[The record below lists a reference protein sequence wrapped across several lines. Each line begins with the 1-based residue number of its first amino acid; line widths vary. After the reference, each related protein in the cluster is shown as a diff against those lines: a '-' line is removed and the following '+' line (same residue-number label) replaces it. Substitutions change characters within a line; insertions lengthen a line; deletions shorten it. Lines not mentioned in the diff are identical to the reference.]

1 MSLGGVRCARARNL
15 IFGWKLK
22 LWIKRA
28 VLLSTHT
35 KWIVIFSVEFKTLWK
50 AVTGFDTSPR
60 ACAIFDTLT
69 TSFFFFAIAQLLVR
83 AVVRYVENTARQFS
97 STQNFNFFFRRNEK
111 KMFTFTTSNSFNSP
125 LSFQRLRNGESS
137 RTIDRT
143 RRIRWFQLKTF
154 HFERFC
160 SLSFAPLSSQS
171 NQTTRAEEFRE
182 SRRGPLHVWTG
193 IEDDLFSALCENEFY
208 ISAVSRTKLLPL
220 NQT

>member
-15 IFGWKLK
+15 FFGWKLK
-22 LWIKRA
+22 LLKRA
-28 VLLSTHT
+28 VWLSTH
-35 KWIVIFSVEFKTLWK
+35 KMDSYFFSVEFKTLWK

-69 TSFFFFAIAQLLVR
+69 TTFFFFAIAQLLVR
-83 AVVRYVENTARQFS
+83 AVARYVENTARQFS
-97 STQNFNFFFRRNEK
+97 STQNFDFFFRRK
-111 KMFTFTTSNSFNSP
+111 KKLFTFTTSNSFNSP

-154 HFERFC
+154 HFVRFC

-220 NQT
+220 NRT